1 MKDQKDFWGPK
12 LWKLIHTISYYAPTQ
27 LSDIQKKNY
36 YYFYTFLIP
45 RCIMCIKCQMH
56 YRRMMEK
63 FQFDGST
70 RDELINYS
78 IELHN
83 RVNRRLRKQQLTR
96 NDVDQIYRN
105 KSVYIK
111 EIYNLIIWYKG
122 NVQYGSFTK
131 NNFQLLLIYLT
142 KLLPYINITGE
153 ESEKENLKK
162 NIDNIRTK
170 DKMENNFQDNWKHP
184 TNKKLNDKKI
194 INI

>member
-12 LWKLIHTISYYAPTQ
+12 LWKLIHTISYYAPAQ
-27 LSDIQKKNY
+27 LSEIQKKNY
-36 YYFYTFLIP
+36 YYFYTFLVP
-45 RCIMCIKCQMH
+45 RCIMCLKCQLH

-142 KLLPYINITGE
+142 KLLPYINITAGE
-153 ESEKENLKK
+153 SDKENLKK
-162 NIDNIRTK
+162 NIDNRRIT
-170 DKMENNFQDNWKHP
+170 DKMEDNFQDNWKHP
-184 TNKKLNDKKI
+184 TNKKLNDRKI

>member
-1 MKDQKDFWGPK
+1 
-12 LWKLIHTISYYAPTQ
+12 
-27 LSDIQKKNY
+27 
-36 YYFYTFLIP
+36 
-45 RCIMCIKCQMH
+45 
-56 YRRMMEK
+56 MEK

-70 RDELINYS
+70 RDELIDYS

-96 NDVDQIYRN
+96 NDVDQIYKN

-122 NVQYGSFTK
+122 NVQYGSFTR

-142 KLLPYINITGE
+142 KLLPYINIKGE

-162 NIDNIRTK
+162 NIDHIKTI
-170 DKMENNFQDNWKHP
+170 DKMENNFQNSWKHP

>member
-45 RCIMCIKCQMH
+45 RCIMCLKCQLH

-70 RDELINYS
+70 RDELIDYS

-96 NDVDQIYRN
+96 TDVDQIYRN

-131 NNFQLLLIYLT
+131 NNF
-142 KLLPYINITGE
+142 
-153 ESEKENLKK
+153 
-162 NIDNIRTK
+162 
-170 DKMENNFQDNWKHP
+170 
-184 TNKKLNDKKI
+184 
-194 INI
+194 

>member
-1 MKDQKDFWGPK
+1 
-12 LWKLIHTISYYAPTQ
+12 
-27 LSDIQKKNY
+27 
-36 YYFYTFLIP
+36 
-45 RCIMCIKCQMH
+45 
-56 YRRMMEK
+56 MEK

-70 RDELINYS
+70 RDELIDYS

-96 NDVDQIYRN
+96 TDVDQIYRN

-142 KLLPYINITGE
+142 KLLPYINITGG
-153 ESEKENLKK
+153 ESKKENLKK
-162 NIDNIRTK
+162 NADDINI